1 MSLLIQEHAIPFT
14 FPLSVYLSL
23 LSYLSVNICG
33 FLHMSSA
40 LFFKTSFL
48 EATYRVRSFYIFL
61 MSYLL
66 LRKLLIFMYLF
77 CILPGYWTFFKSFQT
92 CLSFYQKIVSTTNS
106 VWQNLYCVLSTISMK
121 FLSDS
126 ESESTTE
133 FVWGVYHLGMQCL

>member
-1 MSLLIQEHAIPFT
+1 MSLLIQERAIPFT
-14 FPLSVYLSL
+14 FSLSVYLSL

-66 LRKLLIFMYLF
+66 LRKLLISMYLF
-77 CILPGYWTFFKSFQT
+77 CILPGYWIFFKAFQT
-92 CLSFYQKIVSTTNS
+92 CLSFYQKTVSTTSS

-121 FLSDS
+121 FLSQMLS
-126 ESESTTE
+126 LSPQQNL
-133 FVWGVYHLGMQCL
+133 FGVYHLGMQCL